1 MIITGAML
9 AYQSTPQQV
18 IFWQL
23 ANQSVNA
30 VVNYT
35 NRSGDADISTA
46 ELSANFLGATTLASG
61 TALGIKKVALQIFKS
76 VFWFEFMNTPY
87 FTVTLYED
95 TLAFKETN

>member
-1 MIITGAML
+1 MSVQAPNKILRHPWLKISKVPGNMIITGAML

-35 NRSGDADISTA
+35 NRSGDAEISTA
-46 ELSANFLGATTLASG
+46 ELSRNFLGATTLASG
-61 TALGIKKVALQIFKS
+61 TALGIKKVAL
-76 VFWFEFMNTPY
+76 
-87 FTVTLYED
+87 
-95 TLAFKETN
+95 